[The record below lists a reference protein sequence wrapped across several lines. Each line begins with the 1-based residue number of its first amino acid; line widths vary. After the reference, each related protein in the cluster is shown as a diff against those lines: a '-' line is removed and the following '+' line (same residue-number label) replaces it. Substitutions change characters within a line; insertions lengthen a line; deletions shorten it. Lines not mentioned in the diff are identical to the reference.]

1 MPLIDLTFPT
11 GALAPEATAHLV
23 GGLTEAL
30 IRCEGAPDNERT
42 RAMTWAFVHELPP
55 GAVNVA
61 GAPVERPVYRVGI
74 TVPEGTL
81 LHGPGPFG
89 TSARRDLVREVTDLV
104 LAAEGGARTDSDRG
118 RVYCT
123 ITEITDGY
131 WGAVGETITMADIA
145 SIAGGEAET
154 PLAARARETIDA
166 LLAERAAY
174 S

>member
-1 MPLIDLTFPT
+1 MPLIDVTYPA
-11 GALAPEATAHLV
+11 GALTPEEKARLV
-23 GGLTEAL
+23 EGLTGAL

-42 RAMTWAFVHELPP
+42 RAMTWVFVHELPA
-55 GAVNVA
+55 GAVHVA
-61 GAPVERPVYRVGI
+61 GTPVERPVYRVAV

-104 LAAEGGARTDSDRG
+104 LAAEGGPKTDADRG

-123 ITEITDGY
+123 ITEVTDGY

-145 SIAGGEAET
+145 SIAGREAET